1 MNGTVLDLLQHKKHG
16 VFVVDPHC
24 SVSVAIGV
32 MNEQNIG
39 SVLVMDHDRLLGIFT
54 ERDVLTRVATAGK
67 PIDTPVHLVMTTQL
81 FTVTKSTLIA
91 DAMRTMSTQR
101 CRHLPVVEEGM
112 VVNLISAGD
121 IMRHAIQSLESEV
134 ESLRSYVQNGAV
146 VAYFS

>member
-16 VFVVDPHC
+16 VFAVDPHR
-24 SVSVAIGV
+24 SVGEAIGV

-39 SVLVMDHDRLLGIFT
+39 SVLVMDHDRLVGIFT

-67 PIDTPVHLVMTTQL
+67 SLDTPVTLVMTTQL
-81 FTVTKSTLIA
+81 FTVTKSTLVA

-101 CRHLPVVEEGM
+101 CRHLPVVEEGV

-121 IMRHAIQSLESEV
+121 IMRHGIQSLETEV
-134 ESLRSYVQNGAV
+134 ESLRSYVQNGAA